1 MYYGL
6 MGTIAEDIVM
16 FAALAFAFAGAGVFL
31 TLAMATRQDLLGF
44 IPDWL
49 ERTVT
54 PESKIYKLATCGK
67 CLSGQI
73 AFWWLL
79 TQKTSVS
86 IQYMTIWGRV
96 IRGPYMCFQWRI
108 DYCLGIV
115 CLSGV
120 IAALIMKKL

>member
-6 MGTIAEDIVM
+6 MEGIAEDIVM
-16 FAALAFAFAGAGVFL
+16 FVSLAAAFASAGVFL
-31 TLAMATRQDLLGF
+31 TLAMATRQDVFGF
-44 IPDWL
+44 VPDWL

-54 PESKIYKLATCGK
+54 PESKIYKLATCPK

-73 AFWWLL
+73 AFWWLMVEKSL
-79 TQKTSVS
+79 
-86 IQYMTIWGRV
+86 
-96 IRGPYMCFQWRI
+96 FWRI

-120 IAALIMKKL
+120 FAALIMKKL